1 MIKFHFN
8 KAYKYVQ
15 SKSVVE
21 LIFEGF
27 AVGLGTLAISG
38 ITFMWYM
45 ILTGQ
50 IS

>member
-21 LIFEGF
+21 LIFEGI
-27 AVGLGTLAISG
+27 AVGLTALFVVGWTTMVFHI
-38 ITFMWYM
+38 INN
-45 ILTGQ
+45 
-50 IS
+50 